1 MSGAIDEGLHRALVA
16 ARERSAAF
24 ADAWR
29 RSDAITALTRRF
41 AGDESGEAAA
51 RALLSQM
58 DWLGGLLDVPLA
70 ELTADPLFEAP
81 YRCSRDSA
89 RTGAVLYDGPRA
101 SISATVVRACAND
114 GAVQSGC
121 VVAAGRLSFTRYFG
135 AEEAVIE
142 RWFVGRPND
151 PFIAGEAQ
159 AARTLPSLT
168 LLEGQ
173 IVRHDGREEGHRLS
187 GLARNAVM
195 VTVALRDQTVPL
207 VREYAGDDGR
217 LIRAASLDDRPARAA
232 MLLRLLREQGRTD
245 APEVFEMASRD
256 DAFFL
261 RWEAMREWLALDA
274 MAALPRLTE
283 MAARD
288 PHPEVRG
295 AAATM
300 LARINERLC
309 DAAHRLEAMRCP
321 A

>member
-1 MSGAIDEGLHRALVA
+1 MGEGLHRALVA
-16 ARERSAAF
+16 ARGRSAAF
-24 ADAWR
+24 ADGWR
-29 RSDAITALTRRF
+29 RCDAITALTRRF
-41 AGDESGEAAA
+41 AGDESGEAVA

-58 DWLGGLLDVPLA
+58 EWMGALLDAPLA
-70 ELTADPLFEAP
+70 ELTVDPLFEAP

-101 SISATVVRACAND
+101 SISATVVRARANS
-114 GAVQSGC
+114 GAAQAGC
-121 VVAAGRLSFTRYFG
+121 VVAAGRLSFTRYLG
-135 AEEAVIE
+135 AEGAVIE

-151 PFIAGEAQ
+151 PFIAGEAR
-159 AARTLPSLT
+159 AARALPPLT
-168 LLEGQ
+168 LMEGQ
-173 IVRHDGREEGHRLS
+173 IVRHDGREEAHRLS
-187 GLARNAVM
+187 GLARDAVM
-195 VTVALRDQTVPL
+195 VTIVLRDQTVPL

-217 LIRAASLDDRPARAA
+217 LIRAASLDERPARAV
-232 MLLRLLREQGRTD
+232 MLLRLLREQGRAD
-245 APEVFEMASRD
+245 APEVFGAASRD

-283 MAARD
+283 MAAGD

-300 LARINERLC
+300 LARINDRLR
-309 DAAHRLEAMRCP
+309 DAARPMEVERCP